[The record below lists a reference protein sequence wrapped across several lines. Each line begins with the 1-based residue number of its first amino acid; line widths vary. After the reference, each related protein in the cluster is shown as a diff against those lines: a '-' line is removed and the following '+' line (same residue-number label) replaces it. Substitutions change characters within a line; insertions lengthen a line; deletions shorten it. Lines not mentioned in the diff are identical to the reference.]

1 MAEELIN
8 NRIEKESAAFEGLVR
23 SFNPQFAYYMNVNGC
38 PITNEEDAKFF
49 CIICENPLTYP
60 ERRGCVDSEKPP
72 TQKTFK
78 TMAASIRQSVTG
90 KKDLCGGQLNKSFF
104 SEVHKDA
111 DVLFLL
117 YQISQTS
124 QRKKFRF
131 SGFVCCNDL
140 TALDKNSNEEL
151 KHEHVEDCDLLP
163 EEREYDAGK
172 GGKTLYIDA
181 ICAKS
186 NVLGPEAEFAKEK
199 AGDQDVPKIRLGL
212 VLLNTVEDYAKLRD
226 FDQLKLSALTYVINY
241 YRRLG
246 YRHDCGCGDSETP
259 EIERLGEK
267 ASQFI
272 FGSDKVALLTYNLEK
287 AIDLCISGQTL
298 EDTQLEIFE
307 ALKGYLGEATL
318 YDTTMETSSDKT
330 SQQNLKLI
338 LKYLSSK
345 TFCKPKGTPY
355 PVTMENIKEKCIES
369 NLPNN
374 EIFGLYNLL
383 SELGGSGKSVAF
395 DKKIHSQRQ
404 QGRQKDEEGD
414 LIDIGDEGFT
424 MRKCIKNQHYKCLE
438 GTDNNVKKIG
448 NVCIKAPSSPSSGG
462 KTKKKR
468 KKKHKKTRKKHKK
481 RKMRKRKSKTRKVK
495 N

>member
-1 MAEELIN
+1 
-8 NRIEKESAAFEGLVR
+8 
-23 SFNPQFAYYMNVNGC
+23 
-38 PITNEEDAKFF
+38 
-49 CIICENPLTYP
+49 
-60 ERRGCVDSEKPP
+60 
-72 TQKTFK
+72 
-78 TMAASIRQSVTG
+78 
-90 KKDLCGGQLNKSFF
+90 
-104 SEVHKDA
+104 
-111 DVLFLL
+111 
-117 YQISQTS
+117 
-124 QRKKFRF
+124 
-131 SGFVCCNDL
+131 
-140 TALDKNSNEEL
+140 
-151 KHEHVEDCDLLP
+151 
-163 EEREYDAGK
+163 
-172 GGKTLYIDA
+172 
-181 ICAKS
+181 
-186 NVLGPEAEFAKEK
+186 
-199 AGDQDVPKIRLGL
+199 
-212 VLLNTVEDYAKLRD
+212 
-226 FDQLKLSALTYVINY
+226 
-241 YRRLG
+241 
-246 YRHDCGCGDSETP
+246 
-259 EIERLGEK
+259 
-267 ASQFI
+267 
-272 FGSDKVALLTYNLEK
+272 
-287 AIDLCISGQTL
+287 
-298 EDTQLEIFE
+298 
-307 ALKGYLGEATL
+307 
-318 YDTTMETSSDKT
+318 METSSDKT